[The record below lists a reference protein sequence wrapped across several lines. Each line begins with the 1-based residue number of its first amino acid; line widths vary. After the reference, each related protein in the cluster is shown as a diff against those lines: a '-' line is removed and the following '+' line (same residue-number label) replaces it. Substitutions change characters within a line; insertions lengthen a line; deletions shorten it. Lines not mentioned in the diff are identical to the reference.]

1 MNKNTK
7 VTSSNNRIKH
17 LHSQIESLKD
27 IDTLQKIFEVLTLDD
42 NFEYI
47 NNPDGV
53 FINLAS
59 LSSSTIKKVDAIIKT
74 WSNRQEV
81 EPITESIKSK
91 STTVLESK
99 TKLNNHE
106 KNLLKQRDIK
116 KRLDGYKNYEIYKF
130 S

>member
-27 IDTLQKIFEVLTLDD
+27 VDTLQKIFEILTLDE

-59 LSSSTIKKVDAIIKT
+59 LSASTIKKVDALIKT
-74 WSNRQEV
+74 CNNSEEV
-81 EPITESIKSK
+81 KPFLENVKTKSVIE
-91 STTVLESK
+91 TK

-116 KRLDGYKNYEIYKF
+116 KRLDGHKNYEVYKF
-130 S
+130 SEC